1 MAQNT
6 NTNKNNNE
14 INVDVLVKALD
25 DETNEAL
32 MNLTTYK
39 INEMNVKIL
48 QELQFSKETVLLYMK
63 NSNGMRL
70 RYTNKTHLKRTKR
83 LKYQRLLQNYKRKQ
97 NISKIENEL
106 SNYNSKSVNYKK
118 FKKFI
123 KKKNELNKI
132 LLEKYQNEIDKHI
145 VKGITYQERKRR
157 KVEKLKRLNDV

>member
-63 NSNGMRL
+63 KLKGY
-70 RYTNKTHLKRTKR
+70 RYVDEIKDV
-83 LKYQRLLQNYKRKQ
+83 KYGAFIKWIPITDPTYLPLNIGGIICDIKLIDTGIIIVCKNFMHKHYQIKMDECLLFQK
-97 NISKIENEL
+97 L
-106 SNYNSKSVNYKK
+106 SNQ
-118 FKKFI
+118 
-123 KKKNELNKI
+123 ELV
-132 LLEKYQNEIDKHI
+132 LLSALDHL
-145 VKGITYQERKRR
+145 TT
-157 KVEKLKRLNDV
+157 